1 VGFCL
6 PLAAC
11 KVKQEFLMTVH
22 ISARVAWH
30 DSGWNGRVC
39 QNPKANTYC
48 VGQYS
53 FPGDTIAR
61 KRKLDWEQAEAGRP
75 CHQLDGVLPCAYS
88 INAFGPETITAE
100 SAPPD
105 WFRDGTQIRQ
115 WQLPPYSVGVWP
127 YEEMYREEML
137 NQGDGTKY
145 NAVNRRAAANEYFA
159 KIDEGK
165 SLVFYYANYSNPFS
179 ENETNRYVI
188 TGVSRVK
195 KVGGELTWINQSPTM
210 EQRYG
215 PNIWV
220 RSITADYPDQGLRL
234 PYHNYLDRP
243 DVLEKILFVPENPRH
258 FKFAT
263 RHISDDGALGLIER
277 LLEIVGNLCEI
288 NDQQENW
295 HMREQWLSSL
305 LVELWH
311 GRGLYPGLLACL
323 DYLKFSQAIPYAIQQ
338 LETRDEHDVQDE
350 LFAFLRA
357 DRESIVGLSLADKE
371 IKDVRKRWRRLYPAQ
386 QTLLAE
392 VLPRLDLQSRQISK
406 ILEMPESASIYS
418 SHETIADNPY
428 ILCEEYVGS
437 DPDDQIT
444 FRQID
449 QGIIPSPDLGGEVIF
464 NPDDWQ
470 RLRALCVNQLR
481 SSPQHTFLRV
491 DQVLFHINTRLSY
504 LPDWKRAHFTSRDLD
519 IDREELA
526 HSLTFRIVANEP
538 YLYLRSVFEDERE
551 IESTLRDLANRPN
564 ITLRFPVQESH
575 WRSYLYSANSELAKS
590 FPTDYESAINQQVAV
605 CQSIFQRP
613 LSVLCGPAGTGKTT
627 LVKAFIQAIEKAHGT
642 GTSFQLLAPTGKAA
656 DRLREKTGK
665 DARTLHSFLAQRGWL
680 HDNLTFKRHG
690 GQREESVATY
700 ILDESSMLDLPLL
713 ATFFRAV
720 NWNSVQRLIFVGD
733 PNQLPPIGTGK
744 VFADLIDWL
753 RMDMPEHV
761 GELETNMRQLV
772 NRLSDEGTGILDMA
786 SLYIRRDLETV
797 KSGEREIHEENMIA
811 RAQES
816 GDIDKDLRVL
826 YWQDTDE
833 LQKLLIETI
842 VADME
847 KVSGRKLDPNRAD
860 KLWNE
865 VLSPNLVP
873 NPEALQVISPY
884 RGELFG
890 IEHINGVLQ
899 QHKNKWWLENKGAL
913 GGVTYFDKVIQVV
926 NRPKS
931 NPLWA
936 WNDETRRNERI
947 EVYNG
952 EIGMSTIHAFD
963 AKKWKWQGFYI
974 RQIQVSFSRKRNY
987 RVEYKSETSVS
998 DNLELAYAIS
1008 VHKSQG
1014 SEFDYVYFVL
1024 PKHKRG
1030 LLSRELFY
1038 TGITRAQKH
1047 CTILVQEDIGPL
1059 LSLMRRE
1066 RSTLNHIN
1074 SSLFQFRPV
1083 APEFENMDSWY
1094 EEGRI
1099 HRTLADYM
1107 VQSKSE
1113 ALIANMLFE
1122 RDIPF
1127 QYDVRLS
1134 APDGTFYRPDF
1145 VIQWRGE
1152 TWYWEHFG
1160 MMHDEKYRNKRE
1172 TKLAWYQKHGFA
1184 DHLIQTYETVGF
1196 DSRGVRNIIQEK
1208 FGV

>member
-1 VGFCL
+1 
-6 PLAAC
+6 
-11 KVKQEFLMTVH
+11 MTVH
-22 ISARVAWH
+22 ISARIAWH
-30 DSGWNGRVC
+30 DNGWNGRIC

-61 KRKLDWEQAEAGRP
+61 KRDLGWEQEAAGRP
-75 CHQLDGVLPCAYS
+75 CHLIDGVPPCAYS
-88 INAFGPETITAE
+88 INAFGTEPITAE
-100 SAPPD
+100 SPPPE
-105 WFRDGTQIRQ
+105 WFKDGTQVRK
-115 WQLPPYSVGVWP
+115 WQLPPYSIGTWP
-127 YEEMYREEML
+127 YEEMYKDEMI
-137 NQGDGTKY
+137 NKGGRTKY
-145 NAVNRRAAANEYFA
+145 NAANRRAAANAYFDQ
-159 KIDEGK
+159 IEEEK
-165 SLVFYYANYSNPFS
+165 SLIFYYANYSNPFS
-179 ENETNRYVI
+179 DNESNRYVI
-188 TGVSRVK
+188 VGMSRIK
-195 KVGGELTWINQSPTM
+195 RVGSELTWVNQSPEM
-210 EQRYG
+210 EQKYG
-215 PNIWV
+215 PNAWV
-220 RSITADYPDQGLRL
+220 RCITSDYPDYGLRL
-234 PYHNYLDRP
+234 PYHAYLDQP
-243 DVLEKILFVPENPRH
+243 EILEKLLFVPENPRH

-263 RHISDDGALGLIER
+263 RQISDDGAVGLIER
-277 LLEIVGNLCEI
+277 LLEIVGYLREI
-288 NDQQENW
+288 NDQSENW
-295 HMREQWLSSL
+295 AVREQWLSSL
-305 LVELWH
+305 LAELWH

-323 DYLKFSQAIPYAIQQ
+323 DYLKFSQAIPYVIQQ
-338 LETRDEHDVQDE
+338 LETRDQRDVRDE
-350 LFAFLRA
+350 LFAFIKA
-357 DRESIVGLSLADKE
+357 ETDEINGLDLSVKE
-371 IKDVRKRWRRLYPAQ
+371 VKDIRKKWKRLYPVQ
-386 QTLLAE
+386 QNLLAE
-392 VLPRLDLQSRQISK
+392 LLPRFDLQTRQIAK
-406 ILEMPESASIYS
+406 VLERPESVSLYS
-418 SHETIADNPY
+418 DHEAIAENPY
-428 ILCEEYVGS
+428 ILCEEYIGD

-449 QGIIPSPDLGGEVIF
+449 QGVIPSPDLGGEAIF
-464 NPDDWQ
+464 DPDDWQ
-470 RLRALCVNQLR
+470 RLRGLCIRQLR
-481 SSPQHTFLRV
+481 ASPQHTFLRA
-491 DQVLFHINTRLSY
+491 DQILYQINTRLSY
-504 LPDWKRAHFTSRDLD
+504 LPEWKRAHFTPRDLE
-519 IDREELA
+519 IDQSDLEQ
-526 HSLTFRIVANEP
+526 SLTFRTVKDEQ
-538 YLYLRSVFEDERE
+538 YLYVRTIFEDERE
-551 IESTLRDLANRPN
+551 IETTLRDLANRPD
-564 ITLRFPVQESH
+564 ISLRFPVQESH
-575 WRSYLYSANSELAKS
+575 WRSYLYNAKSELAKS
-590 FPTDYESAINQQVAV
+590 FPTKYDEAIKQQVAV
-605 CQSIFQRP
+605 CQGIFHRP
-613 LSVLCGPAGTGKTT
+613 LSVLCGSAGTGKTT
-627 LVKAFIQAIEKAHGT
+627 LVKAIIQAIEKAHGT

-680 HDNLTFKRHG
+680 NDNMTFKRKG
-690 GQREESVATY
+690 GQWEEGIATY

-753 RMDMPEHV
+753 GTDMPEHV
-761 GELETNMRQLV
+761 GELTTNMRQLV
-772 NRLSDEGTGILDMA
+772 NTLSDQGTGILDMA
-786 SLYIRRDLETV
+786 SLYIRRGLAKV
-797 KSGEREIHEENMIA
+797 KDGERELDEEEIIA
-811 RAQES
+811 RAQE
-816 GDIDKDLRVL
+816 GGAVDKDLRIL

-833 LQKLLIETI
+833 LEQLLQDTI

-847 KVSGRKLDPNRAD
+847 TVSGTKLNPERHDH
-860 KLWNE
+860 LWNA
-865 VLSPNLVP
+865 VLSPNRTP
-873 NPEALQVISPY
+873 TPEALQVISPY

-899 QHKNKWWLENKGAL
+899 EHKNKWWLEHKGSL
-913 GGVTYFDKVIQVV
+913 GGVTFFDKVIQVV

-931 NPLWA
+931 NPLWG
-936 WNDETRRNERI
+936 WNADTRSKERI

-952 EIGMSTIHAFD
+952 EIGLTTIHAFD
-963 AKKWKWQGFYI
+963 TKKWKWSGFYI
-974 RQIQVSFSRKRNY
+974 RQLQVSFSRKLNY
-987 RVEYKSETSVS
+987 RVEYLSETAVS

-1014 SEFDYVYFVL
+1014 SEFDHVYFIL

-1047 CTILVQEDIGPL
+1047 CTILVQEDISPL

-1083 APEFENMDSWY
+1083 APEFENMDEWY
-1094 EEGRI
+1094 EEGKI

-1134 APDGTFYRPDF
+1134 APDGTLYRPDF

-1172 TKLAWYQKHGFA
+1172 AKLAWYQKHGFA
-1184 DHLIQTYETVGF
+1184 DHLIETYEESGF
-1196 DSRGVRNIIQEK
+1196 DSQVARNIIQEK
-1208 FGV
+1208 LGV